1 MTTRTTIVLGGIGVL
16 IVLGA
21 AVGLAAVIGVN
32 TGSFYYEDSTVGD
45 AKIAAKV
52 GDQLRFSIEDA
63 GQGTP
68 HTVEIPGLGISSG
81 PLATSSAYVTPVIT
95 KPGE

>member
-1 MTTRTTIVLGGIGVL
+1 MITRTTIVLGGIGVL

-45 AKIAAKV
+45 DKIAAKV
-52 GDQLRFSIEDA
+52 GDRNYRDFHRNFVRTGGQSPRAFRHFSRR
-63 GQGTP
+63 
-68 HTVEIPGLGISSG
+68 HL
-81 PLATSSAYVTPVIT
+81 
-95 KPGE
+95 